1 MEEEDE
7 EETLTTWVL
16 ATLGGAKEEIFEHL
30 INTVSG
36 NASWVEGIIG
46 TLENKEEE
54 DNEIYRGGRAG
65 YKDNEGEIGEVE
77 KRREMEEGDQE
88 EGESESCAVL
98 TWRCL
103 SQVFIILISNDH
115 IIYRDSEDIVCHQQL
130 SLRSLKAAFVT
141 SADLLVFGGGS

>member
-1 MEEEDE
+1 MVEEEDE

-77 KRREMEEGDQE
+77 KRREKEEGDQE
-88 EGESESCAVL
+88 ERESESCAVL

-103 SQVFIILISNDH
+103 SQVFIILISM
-115 IIYRDSEDIVCHQQL
+115 IILFTVIARTLFVISN
-130 SLRSLKAAFVT
+130 SL
-141 SADLLVFGGGS
+141 